1 MAKLS
6 IMLVEDNPDDELL
19 TLRELRKQNIA
30 NEIIVMRGGAEA
42 LDYLELA
49 GKLGAD
55 GILAKPIV
63 RQDLMAKIEAV
74 IQALNFGSTS
84 LAHPVWHIRSG
95 AAGPGPQINSKLT
108 YPTIE

>member
-74 IQALNFGSTS
+74 IQA
-84 LAHPVWHIRSG
+84 
-95 AAGPGPQINSKLT
+95 
-108 YPTIE
+108 